1 MADLVKLDRLITEK
15 ALAQAWGLRPYQVK
29 RLLRDAG
36 APHYLLQRG
45 TALYD
50 GDELYEWVLAHMRV
64 VQDPELRKRAREAR
78 RAAKKADQESP

>member
-15 ALAQAWGLRPYQVK
+15 ALAQAWGLKPYQVK
-29 RLLRDAG
+29 RLLRDSG

-50 GDELYEWVLAHMRV
+50 GDELHEWIVAHKRV
-64 VQDPELRKRAREAR
+64 VQDPELREQARQAR
-78 RAAKKADQESP
+78 LEAKKSGQDSP